1 MINYI
6 IISLAVVCFAGQFA
20 FTKLYESTVKQ
31 NMISLLVMLIFTSL
45 TGMILYLCVGK
56 FQVQFST
63 VTLMWAAMLAL
74 IMIPYYIV
82 SIYVISLGSLA
93 IYSMFMMLGGMLVP
107 FFYGIV
113 FLDEKIT
120 VGKILGTIL
129 LSLFIIMQA
138 LSAKPKDEV
147 NSAKS
152 STKRKYL
159 FLTLCLLIFFINGL
173 TGVVAKAHQISKGAT
188 NEISFTIISCA
199 LTLILSLILFAFFS
213 LKNRNE
219 SKEQILLSVKSKPMC
234 IMFLIGAATYT
245 GNFLHLKAA
254 SHVPASIQ
262 FPLVSGGVI
271 LLSALASAFIFKEK
285 SAAKEWIS
293 IAGAFL
299 STVLFAF

>member
-129 LSLFIIMQA
+129 LSLFMQ
-138 LSAKPKDEV
+138 P
-147 NSAKS
+147 
-152 STKRKYL
+152 
-159 FLTLCLLIFFINGL
+159 CLA
-173 TGVVAKAHQISKGAT
+173 V
-188 NEISFTIISCA
+188 E
-199 LTLILSLILFAFFS
+199 SL
-213 LKNRNE
+213 
-219 SKEQILLSVKSKPMC
+219 
-234 IMFLIGAATYT
+234 
-245 GNFLHLKAA
+245 
-254 SHVPASIQ
+254 
-262 FPLVSGGVI
+262 
-271 LLSALASAFIFKEK
+271 
-285 SAAKEWIS
+285 
-293 IAGAFL
+293 
-299 STVLFAF
+299 

>member
-113 FLDEKIT
+113 FLVEKIT

>member
-56 FQVQFST
+56 FQIQFSA
-63 VTLMWAAMLAL
+63 VTLLWAAILAI

-82 SIYVISLGSLA
+82 SIYVMSLGSLA

-107 FFYGIV
+107 FFYGII

-120 VGKILGTIL
+120 VGKIIGTAL

-138 LSAKPKDEV
+138 LSASSNDESD
-147 NSAKS
+147 SAKS
-152 STKRKYL
+152 PTKRKYL
-159 FLTLCLLIFFINGL
+159 FFLLCLLIFFINGL
-173 TGVVAKAHQISKGAT
+173 TGVVAKAHQMSNGSAD
-188 NEISFTIISCA
+188 EISFTVISCA
-199 LTLILSLILFAFFS
+199 LTLIFSLILFAFFS
-213 LKNRNE
+213 LKNRSE
-219 SKEQILLSVKSKPMC
+219 IKEQITLSLRLKPIY
-234 IMFLIGAATYT
+234 IMLLIGAATYT

-271 LLSALASAFIFKEK
+271 LLSALVSAFIFKEK
-285 SAAKEWIS
+285 SSAKEWIS
-293 IAGAFL
+293 ITGAFL
-299 STVLFAF
+299 STFLFAF

>member
-113 FLDEKIT
+113 FLVEKIT

-173 TGVVAKAHQISKGAT
+173 TGVIAKAHQISKGAT

-299 STVLFAF
+299 STVVFAF